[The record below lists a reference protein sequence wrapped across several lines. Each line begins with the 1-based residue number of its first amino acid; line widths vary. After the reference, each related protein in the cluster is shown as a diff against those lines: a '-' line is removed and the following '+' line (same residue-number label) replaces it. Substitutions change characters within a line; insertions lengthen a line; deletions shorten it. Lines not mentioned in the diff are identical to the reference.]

1 LEEAFTL
8 ARQRLERCASENQF
22 TSTTSFARKPV
33 RLSLGKPR
41 TPGGAVLFGWGH
53 YARTCIVPS
62 VEPHLPIASIH
73 EIEAASIP
81 QEPGIYRWSTS
92 PGPDPEDRSASAWF
106 LAGYHHHHTSL
117 AVQALERGIPAVV
130 EKPLVTHREDL
141 ARLLDVRATHPDV
154 PLFIGFHRRH
164 ILGSFV
170 RRDLGVGDDS
180 SPLHCHAIVHE
191 IPLPE
196 HHWYNWPES
205 GSRLLANGSHWIDHF
220 LWLNPGS
227 GVEHARARRM
237 RSGQLLVE
245 LELENDACFSLTLS
259 DHGTSRGGVR
269 ELTEWHRGA
278 HTARLIDQSYRF
290 EREDRVVHEAHL
302 DEAQVYRVMY
312 GEFCRAILANEP
324 GETPEELGRTW
335 EVMIALEESLA
346 R

>member
-1 LEEAFTL
+1 M
-8 ARQRLERCASENQF
+8 
-22 TSTTSFARKPV
+22 
-33 RLSLGKPR
+33 
-41 TPGGAVLFGWGH
+41 
-53 YARTCIVPS
+53 
-62 VEPHLPIASIH
+62 
-73 EIEAASIP
+73 
-81 QEPGIYRWSTS
+81 
-92 PGPDPEDRSASAWF
+92 
-106 LAGYHHHHTSL
+106 
-117 AVQALERGIPAVV
+117 
-130 EKPLVTHREDL
+130 
-141 ARLLDVRATHPDV
+141 
-154 PLFIGFHRRH
+154 
-164 ILGSFV
+164 
-170 RRDLGVGDDS
+170 
-180 SPLHCHAIVHE
+180 HE